1 MEESTPQ
8 FEISLAN
15 LWMLLNENVVHI
27 FKAAMH
33 IFKAA
38 MHIFKNSLDTS
49 TRSCALQTTQRLNLC
64 KRLSDIHK
72 LVRDGGAMGA
82 NLRCAVGRF

>member
-8 FEISLAN
+8 FEIILAN
-15 LWMLLNENVVHI
+15 LWMLLNENVV
-27 FKAAMH
+27 H

-64 KRLSDIHK
+64 KRMSDIHK